1 MIFLSQRLNR
11 QSLRKKHDF
20 LRHKMIIDRI
30 DHPIPFYPN
39 LALLS
44 NQIIKILIMIDILM
58 HQDLILIL
66 IVYEVHNIAN
76 VRGVDQ
82 LYLDVVVIAERL

>member
-1 MIFLSQRLNR
+1 
-11 QSLRKKHDF
+11 
-20 LRHKMIIDRI
+20 MIIHRI
-30 DHPIPFYPN
+30 DHPIPFYLH

>member
-1 MIFLSQRLNR
+1 
-11 QSLRKKHDF
+11 
-20 LRHKMIIDRI
+20 MIIDRI